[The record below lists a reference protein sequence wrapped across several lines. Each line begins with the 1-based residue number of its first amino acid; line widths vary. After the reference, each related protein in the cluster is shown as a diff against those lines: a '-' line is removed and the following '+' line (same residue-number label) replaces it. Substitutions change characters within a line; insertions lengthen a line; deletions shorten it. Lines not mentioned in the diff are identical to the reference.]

1 MHGLDPVQRPDAPGS
16 ASRTRSNAVHAA
28 VQTIMAGL
36 LALLVA
42 GCGSRSHGKQ
52 DFDLVYR
59 EKSMYRDVLVVDNAA
74 GYRCIAFDRQPGAQS
89 CIMKDA
95 PDLLALPYSRGVFTA
110 LVANPRAKRVLV
122 IGLGGGVIPRALR
135 RIDPEMRIDVVE
147 LDPSVVKVAK
157 AYFGYR
163 EDPRLHT
170 HVSDGRVF
178 VRRQLRAGVRYD
190 IVVIDAFER
199 VYVPEHFL
207 TREFL
212 GQVKSVLAPGGMV
225 ASNTFTKGPLAPYEA
240 ATYQSVFGDVHMVDM
255 LLGSRIL
262 LAGRDGVPPRETLHA
277 NAEAMRRELAK
288 IGVQSWDLEARPQPR
303 AVGYRPLTDQ
313 YSPANLLLER

>member
-1 MHGLDPVQRPDAPGS
+1 MHGLDPDRDPHAPGHS
-16 ASRTRSNAVHAA
+16 PRPLSTAA
-28 VQTIMAGL
+28 RMMLRMLMAGA
-36 LALLVA
+36 LALLAA
-42 GCGSRSHGKQ
+42 GCGNQPPAKQ

-59 EKSMYRDVLVVDNAA
+59 EKSMYRDVLVVDNAS
-74 GYRCIAFDRQPGAQS
+74 GYRCIAFNRQPGAQS

-110 LVANPRAKRVLV
+110 LAANPGAKRVLV

-135 RIDPEMRIDVVE
+135 RINPTMRIDVVE
-147 LDPSVVKVAK
+147 LDPAVVKVAK

-170 HVSDGRVF
+170 YVSDGRVF

-225 ASNTFTKGPLAPYEA
+225 ASNTFAKGPLAPYEA
-240 ATYQSVFGDVHMVDM
+240 ATYQSVFGDVYMVDM

-262 LAGRDGVPPRETLHA
+262 LAGRDGVPPHDTLMA
-277 NAEAMRRELAK
+277 NAEAMRRELTT

-303 AVGYRPLTDQ
+303 AVDHRPLTDQ